1 MKKEIYIT
9 RVNNWYDL
17 KAQSWNGAL
26 QTLEAIEEKGKE
38 EEFIDLLNNIISCE
52 EDQKIE
58 ETKLNDF
65 IWFDTDYIEEVLDVK
80 LWGDNND

>member
-1 MKKEIYIT
+1 MEKEIYIT

-38 EEFIDLLNNIISCE
+38 EEFIDLLNEIISCKE
-52 EDQKIE
+52 EQKIE

-65 IWFDTDYIEEVLDVK
+65 IWFDTDYIEECLSVK
-80 LWGDNND
+80 LWEK